1 MSGFRGFVDMR
12 RGRRYP
18 SPCAT
23 GSITASIS
31 PVDTKPLLNRVG
43 FSHCKAWDAAL
54 YFQGAVMLDR
64 SIVPKGR

>member
-1 MSGFRGFVDMR
+1 MPGFRGFVDMR